1 MSLPIISQMVSL
13 IFNNQ
18 PIEIFL
24 NYLII
29 VLLQFLKTF
38 DELIEHFSVRFNL
51 AESLLHQVAARI
63 IGFKMDTCS
72 KKTRIG
78 VRWRFIRFQLGWID
92 ARTNFLC
99 KCFTLLDMLVL
110 ICAMVTYLK
119 ANKELSHYLAA
130 RSLTQQSLKQYLMW

>member
-1 MSLPIISQMVSL
+1 MVSL

-51 AESLLHQVAARI
+51 AESLLQQVAARK

-78 VRWRFIRFQLGWID
+78 VR
-92 ARTNFLC
+92 
-99 KCFTLLDMLVL
+99 
-110 ICAMVTYLK
+110 
-119 ANKELSHYLAA
+119 
-130 RSLTQQSLKQYLMW
+130 